1 MEMHELENGVDLV
14 ETLSRHQELEE
25 THRRIIHQL
34 RQANEELQE
43 NEEGLRDLF
52 EEAPIAYVRE
62 RLDTRIIRANR
73 VATSILGIRPEETS
87 RTYGKS
93 LVPDT
98 PEAQQRMRQAIASL
112 SGGPNANGAVLELS
126 RKDDGKP
133 VWIEWWSRPEP
144 GGLYTRTMFIDITAR
159 VQMEQ
164 YQARLEAQN
173 GYLQEEILSDQN
185 FGDIVG
191 HSVALHKVL
200 RQIELVAPT
209 EANVLILGESG
220 TGKELIA
227 RAIHERSPR
236 KERPLIKVNCGAIPD
251 SLFESEMFGHVKGA
265 FTGAVKDRIGRF
277 ELADGGTL
285 FLDEVGEIPLG
296 LQAKLLRVVQEQQF
310 ERVGEERTRS
320 VNVRIVAA
328 TNRDLQREV
337 EAGRFRQD
345 LFYRLSAFPIEAP
358 PLRERREDIPLLA
371 AHFLETAV
379 RKMNLKP
386 ARLTQTQVEHL
397 GAYHWPGNV
406 RELQNVIERASILAQ
421 GRPLNFE
428 TLLLPK
434 EAMRGPT
441 TSAPTNLPALLTRA
455 DLKLRERENIQRA
468 LAETKGKVY
477 GPSGA
482 GALLDMKPSTLASR
496 IKALGLKKGLKSE
509 QREPSDFCS
518 SNLTASLL

>member
-1 MEMHELENGVDLV
+1 MEVHELENGVDLV
-14 ETLSRHQELEE
+14 ETLSRHRELEE

-73 VATSILGIRPEETS
+73 VATSILGIRPEEIS

-93 LVPDT
+93 LVPDA
-98 PEAQQRMRQAIASL
+98 PEAQQRMRQAIASFN
-112 SGGPNANGAVLELS
+112 GGPDANGAVLELR

-144 GGLYTRTMFIDITAR
+144 GGLYTRTMFIDITSR
-159 VQMEQ
+159 VQMEH
-164 YQARLEAQN
+164 YQARLEAQH
-173 GYLQEEILSDQN
+173 GYLQREILSEQN

-191 HSVALHKVL
+191 RSAALHEVL

-209 EANVLILGESG
+209 QANVLILGESG

-251 SLFESEMFGHVKGA
+251 DLFESEMFGHVKGA

-296 LQAKLLRVVQEQQF
+296 LQTKLLRVVQEQQF
-310 ERVGEERTRS
+310 ERVGEERTRR

-328 TNRDLQREV
+328 TNRDLQKEV
-337 EAGRFRQD
+337 QAGRFRQD
-345 LFYRLSAFPIEAP
+345 LFYRLSTFPVEVP
-358 PLRERREDIPLLA
+358 PLRDRREDIPVLI
-371 AHFLETAV
+371 AHFVHQAGLRFHIPPPTIPNREIERAQ
-379 RKMNLKP
+379 R
-386 ARLTQTQVEHL
+386 
-397 GAYHWPGNV
+397 YDWPGNV
-406 RELQNVIERASILAQ
+406 RELQNAVERAVVLGSSDVI
-421 GRPLNFE
+421 RPEDLPD
-428 TLLLPK
+428 TLL
-434 EAMRGPT
+434 EA
-441 TSAPTNLPALLTRA
+441 PATRA
-455 DLKLRERENIQRA
+455 DGLPRYHSAVKDLKKDLIVKAVQQANGNYTEA
-468 LAETKGKVY
+468 A
-477 GPSGA
+477 
-482 GALLDMKPSTLASR
+482 
-496 IKALGLKKGLKSE
+496 KALGVHPNYLHRLIRNLDLKESVKTAASPRGLSPKQPATRS
-509 QREPSDFCS
+509 
-518 SNLTASLL
+518 

>member
-191 HSVALHKVL
+191 HSAALHKVL

-296 LQAKLLRVVQEQQF
+296 LQPKLLRVVQEQQF
-310 ERVGEERTRS
+310 ERVGEERTRR
-320 VNVRIVAA
+320 VNVRILAA
-328 TNRDLQREV
+328 TNRDLQKEV
-337 EAGRFRQD
+337 QAGRFRQD
-345 LFYRLSAFPIEAP
+345 LFYRLSAFPVEVP
-358 PLRERREDIPLLA
+358 PLRDRREDIALLA
-371 AHFLETAV
+371 AHFLETATE
-379 RKMNLKP
+379 KMNLKP
-386 ARLTQTQVEHL
+386 ARLTQVQAAHL
-397 GAYHWPGNV
+397 AGYDWPGNV
-406 RELQNVIERASILAQ
+406 RELQNVIERAAILAQ
-421 GRPLNFE
+421 GRSLDFE
-428 TLLLPK
+428 TLLSPR
-434 EAMRGPT
+434 EAVR
-441 TSAPTNLPALLTRA
+441 APIIPPATDAAVLLTRA
-455 DLKLRERENIQRA
+455 DLKLRERENILNA
-468 LAETKGKVY
+468 LAQTNGKVY
-477 GPSGA
+477 GPGGA
-482 GALLDMKPSTLASR
+482 AELLDMKPSTLTSR
-496 IKALGLKKGLKSE
+496 LKSLGLKN
-509 QREPSDFCS
+509 R
-518 SNLTASLL
+518 